1 MLLSSN
7 VCIHVQVVERDEDEC
22 PVSPPADPQGS
33 ARLFNATPHPITS
46 VGKDPDSVQL
56 VVNELVVDRG
66 PHPYLC
72 NLELYCNGRFM
83 TSVQGDGEQTLT
95 HVHSDINSKFIL
107 LHNYV

>member
-1 MLLSSN
+1 MY
-7 VCIHVQVVERDEDEC
+7 VHVQVVERDEDEC

-33 ARLFNATPHPITS
+33 ACLFNATPHLITS
-46 VGKDPDSVQL
+46 VGRDPDSVQL

-95 HVHSDINSKFIL
+95 HAHSDINSKFIL
-107 LHNYV
+107 LHSTC